1 MNILLTD
8 VLQKTWSV
16 ESSTVSVDPCQVS
29 MEFRD
34 WSGPVGVS
42 DIRVAGSKIC

>member
-16 ESSTVSVDPCQVS
+16 ESLTVSVDPCQVS
-29 MEFRD
+29 M
-34 WSGPVGVS
+34 GIV
-42 DIRVAGSKIC
+42 